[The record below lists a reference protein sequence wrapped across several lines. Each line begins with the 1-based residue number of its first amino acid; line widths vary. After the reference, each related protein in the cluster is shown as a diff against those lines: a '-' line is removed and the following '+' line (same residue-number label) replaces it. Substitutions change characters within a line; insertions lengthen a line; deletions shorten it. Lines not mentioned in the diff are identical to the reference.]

1 MWSSSR
7 FITLCNTIDRSLR
20 ASETSEAIN
29 QMPIKI
35 TELNH
40 VQATVPSAA
49 EQAAKHFY
57 SAILGL
63 EEISKPVSPRST
75 RSKTG
80 AWYRCGSIELH
91 LSVEDLPADS
101 RASKRHVCFIV
112 ANLAEAEAT
121 MREAAIEII
130 PDNQPI
136 EGWRRFYVR
145 DPGGNRI
152 EIAERS
158 EPPPGGASSKR

>member
-1 MWSSSR
+1 MSSSGG
-7 FITLCNTIDRSLR
+7 S
-20 ASETSEAIN
+20 
-29 QMPIKI
+29 MPLEI

-40 VQATVPSAA
+40 IQTTVPRAA

-57 SAILGL
+57 GTILGL
-63 EEISKPVSPRST
+63 EQIPKPVSPGST
-75 RSKTG
+75 RSQSG
-80 AWYRCGSIELH
+80 AWYRCGSVELH

-101 RASKRHVCFIV
+101 SASRRHVCFMV
-112 ANLAEAEAT
+112 TNLAETEAA
-121 MREAAIEII
+121 MREAAIEIM

-152 EIAERS
+152 EFAERS
-158 EPPPGGASSKR
+158 TPQP

>member
-1 MWSSSR
+1 M
-7 FITLCNTIDRSLR
+7 L
-20 ASETSEAIN
+20 AIVVAAILLGQDN
-29 QMPIKI
+29 LGLEQALQQTMPFEI

-40 VQATVPSAA
+40 VQLTVPSAA
-49 EQAAKHFY
+49 EQAAKYFY
-57 SAILGL
+57 RTVLGL
-63 EEISKPVSPRST
+63 QEIPKPAGPRSPRSK
-75 RSKTG
+75 SG
-80 AWYRCGSIELH
+80 AWYRCGNVELH
-91 LSVEDLPADS
+91 LSVEDLPANN
-101 RASKRHVCFIV
+101 RASRRHVCFMV
-112 ANLAEAEAT
+112 TNMAAAEAT

-158 EPPPGGASSKR
+158 EPPPSGARSKR

>member
-1 MWSSSR
+1 MPCARQGVRAFEGRPQFEINSLITNAARNHRTRSR
-7 FITLCNTIDRSLR
+7 SNNNSRS
-20 ASETSEAIN
+20 
-29 QMPIKI
+29 
-35 TELNH
+35 
-40 VQATVPSAA
+40 A

-63 EEISKPVSPRST
+63 EEISKPASPRSP
-75 RSKTG
+75 RSKGG
-80 AWYRCGSIELH
+80 AWYRCGSVEIH
-91 LSVEDLPADS
+91 LSVEDLPVDN
-101 RASKRHVCFIV
+101 RASKRHVCFMV
-112 ANLAEAEAT
+112 ADLAEAETT

-152 EIAERS
+152 EIAQRS
-158 EPPPGGASSKR
+158 QPQQ

>member
-1 MWSSSR
+1 
-7 FITLCNTIDRSLR
+7 
-20 ASETSEAIN
+20 
-29 QMPIKI
+29 MPLEI

-40 VQATVPSAA
+40 IQTTVPSAA

-57 SAILGL
+57 GTILGL
-63 EEISKPVSPRST
+63 EQILKPASPRSPHSPHS
-75 RSKTG
+75 RGG
-80 AWYRCGSIELH
+80 AWYRCGSVELH
-91 LSVEDLPADS
+91 LSVEDLHADNSAS
-101 RASKRHVCFIV
+101 RRHVCLMV
-112 ANLAEAEAT
+112 TNLAEAEAA

-158 EPPPGGASSKR
+158 KPAPGRASSPPSGASS

>member
-1 MWSSSR
+1 
-7 FITLCNTIDRSLR
+7 
-20 ASETSEAIN
+20 
-29 QMPIKI
+29 MPLEI

-40 VQATVPSAA
+40 VQTTVPSSV
-49 EQAAKHFY
+49 EQTAKHFY
-57 SAILGL
+57 GTILGL
-63 EEISKPVSPRST
+63 QEIPKPAGPRSPRS
-75 RSKTG
+75 KGG
-80 AWYRCGSIELH
+80 AWYRCGSVELH
-91 LSVEDLPADS
+91 VSVEDLAADN
-101 RASKRHVCFIV
+101 RASRRHVCFMV

-152 EIAERS
+152 EIAQRT
-158 EPPPGGASSKR
+158 EPAPSGASSKR

>member
-1 MWSSSR
+1 MH
-7 FITLCNTIDRSLR
+7 FEITQID
-20 ASETSEAIN
+20 
-29 QMPIKI
+29 
-35 TELNH
+35 H
-40 VQATVPSAA
+40 VQITVPSAF
-49 EQAAKHFY
+49 EAASKHFY
-57 SAILGL
+57 STIFGL
-63 EEISKPVSPRST
+63 QEIPKPAGSRSPRSP
-75 RSKTG
+75 RSQSG
-80 AWYRCGSIELH
+80 AWYRCGSVELH
-91 LSVEDLPADS
+91 LSVEDLPAGNGAS
-101 RASKRHVCFIV
+101 RRHVCFMV

-158 EPPPGGASSKR
+158 EPPPSGASSKR